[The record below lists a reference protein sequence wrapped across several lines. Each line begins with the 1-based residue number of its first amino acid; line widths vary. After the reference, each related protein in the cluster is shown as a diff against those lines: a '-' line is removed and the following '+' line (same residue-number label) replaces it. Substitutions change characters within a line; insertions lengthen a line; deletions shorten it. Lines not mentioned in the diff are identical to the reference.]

1 MVSVV
6 IPTYNAVVH
15 LAALLDMLQKQTL
28 TNEIIIIDS
37 GSTDG
42 TTELLN
48 ERNISFTAIHKSE
61 FNHGDTRNRGVQ
73 LATYEDVV
81 MLTQDAL
88 PANEDALANLVAMM
102 HSDPKIGMAYGR
114 QIAYSGAS
122 LMSEYARLTNY
133 PPVSDVRSKDDI
145 SRLGIRTCHCSNSF
159 AAYRKS
165 ALESVGG
172 FPTDTILGEDVVVAA
187 RLIQSGRSLAYCAD
201 AQVYHSHNYEFTEE
215 FKRYFDI
222 GAFHQQQRPLLK
234 EFQRAESE
242 GIRYVLNEWRYLK
255 NRQALSLIPKQMLRT
270 AAKYIAYRL
279 GRLHDGLPVSVK
291 RHISMHPGFWKP
303 QCFTAE

>member
-1 MVSVV
+1 MISVI

-15 LAALLDMLQKQTL
+15 LPALLDMLKKQTL
-28 TNEIIIIDS
+28 ANEVVIIDS

-48 ERNISFTAIHKSE
+48 KRKIPFTAIPKSE
-61 FNHGDTRNRGVQ
+61 FNHGGTRNLGVK
-73 LATYEDVV
+73 LASCEDVV

-88 PANEDALANLVAMM
+88 LTNKHALANLVAMM
-102 HSDPKIGMAYGR
+102 HSKPEIGMAYGR
-114 QIAYSGAS
+114 QLAYPEAT

-133 PPVSDVRSKDDI
+133 PPVSNIRSKSDI

-159 AAYRKS
+159 ASYRKS
-165 ALESVGG
+165 ALASVGG

-201 AQVYHSHNYEFTEE
+201 AQVYHSHNYEIMEE
-215 FKRYFDI
+215 FRRYFDI
-222 GAFHQQQRPLLK
+222 GAFHQQQRTLLR

-242 GIRYVLNEWRYLK
+242 GVKYVLDEWRYLK
-255 NRQALSLIPKQMLRT
+255 NRRTLSLIPTQLVRT
-270 AAKYIAYRL
+270 AAKYIGYRL
-279 GRLHDGLPVSVK
+279 GRLHEHMPVSIK
-291 RHISMHPGFWKP
+291 RHVSMHAGFWKP
-303 QCFTAE
+303 